1 MEGECL
7 EDAHAHTFLLGDL
20 NLRLD
25 AATLLARATDDS
37 TQARNASDAAAA
49 SASAASAAPPQ
60 LAPDESPG
68 AALRDAAA
76 AAFAGL
82 GGGLGGSA
90 AAQEAEWRAVAAA
103 VAGQRWEALAAV
115 DELRALREGVLRGY
129 IEGPLRF
136 APTFKLQR
144 GRAAGAAGDA
154 KTAAAAPVYSR
165 KRVPAWADRVLWRSA
180 PAAASALRQTV
191 YRACPAVAT
200 SDHAPVCAS
209 FTLTLPPA

>member
-25 AATLLARATDDS
+25 AATLLAQASDDS
-37 TQARNASDAAAA
+37 TQAGNASGAAAG
-49 SASAASAAPPQ
+49 ASAASAAPPQ

-76 AAFAGL
+76 AAFVGL
-82 GGGLGGSA
+82 GGGGGGGA

-144 GRAAGAAGDA
+144 GRPAGDA
-154 KTAAAAPVYSR
+154 RDAKAAAAAPVYSR

-180 PAAASALRQTV
+180 PAAAAALRQTA

-209 FTLTLPPA
+209 FTLALPPA